1 MILLAFELESA
12 VQLYRKSNRGRLGQ
26 KMSKFV
32 LELSAPDRLIPTNHV
47 AIERTFNRTC
57 ALH

>member
-26 KMSKFV
+26 KLSKFV
-32 LELSAPDRLIPTNHV
+32 LELSAPDGLIRTNYV

>member
-1 MILLAFELESA
+1 MILLTVELESG
-12 VQLYRKSNRGRLGQ
+12 VQLYRKSNRAPLGQ
-26 KMSKFV
+26 KQSKLA
-32 LELSAPDRLIPTNHV
+32 LELSQPVGLVPANRV

>member
-1 MILLAFELESA
+1 MILLAFEFESA

-26 KMSKFV
+26 KMSKLV
-32 LELSAPDRLIPTNHV
+32 LELSAPDGLIPTNHV

>member
-1 MILLAFELESA
+1 MILLAFELESV
-12 VQLYRKSNRGRLGQ
+12 VQLYRKSNRARLGQ
-26 KMSKFV
+26 KHPKLF
-32 LELSAPDRLIPTNHV
+32 LEVIKADRLVPANHV

>member
-26 KMSKFV
+26 KLSKLV
-32 LELSAPDRLIPTNHV
+32 LELSAPDGLIPTNYV

>member
-26 KMSKFV
+26 KLSKLV
-32 LELSAPDRLIPTNHV
+32 LELSALDGLIRTNYV
-47 AIERTFNRTC
+47 AIERTVNRTC

>member
-12 VQLYRKSNRGRLGQ
+12 FQLYRNSNRGRLGQ
-26 KMSKFV
+26 KLSKLV
-32 LELSAPDRLIPTNHV
+32 LELSAPDGLIPTNHV
-47 AIERTFNRTC
+47 AIERTFNRTF